1 MFGSKKVKA
10 ATQLS
15 TEIDGITKAF
25 TTMVDSLNQKAQEAN
40 DIKNAKEEEINIL
53 MQECDDLKSVSDK
66 ALNLASKIANIFN

>member
-1 MFGSKKVKA
+1 MFVSKKVKA
-10 ATQLS
+10 AAQLS

-53 MQECDDLKSVSDK
+53 QQECENLKSVSDK

>member
-15 TEIDGITKAF
+15 AEIDGITKAF

-40 DIKNAKEEEINIL
+40 DIKSAKEEEINIL
-53 MQECDDLKSVSDK
+53 MQECADLKSVSDK